1 MNDEEEPTS
10 PEPKIVHRSGINIKP
25 DPDDFASKWY
35 LSMLTRRSR
44 NKIRAGVLERIE
56 KYGTI
61 QNVVGDG
68 NCGFYASIVGLEHQG
83 IPVQTDIYLLRQLLS
98 LHVQNSG
105 KDLFGTM
112 SFRKHR
118 GKKTKEQFI
127 EKDILPKLWKP
138 NGSYQSGCSMN
149 SWLHADTIFPIMADY
164 FHCNF
169 IWFDVVENFT
179 KALVCKEV
187 DGREINVML
196 ERKGFVNPRSLCSK
210 SIWDRRVIC
219 IFFRNHYMA
228 VKEFVKV

>member
-1 MNDEEEPTS
+1 M
-10 PEPKIVHRSGINIKP
+10 
-25 DPDDFASKWY
+25 
-35 LSMLTRRSR
+35 
-44 NKIRAGVLERIE
+44 
-56 KYGTI
+56 
-61 QNVVGDG
+61 
-68 NCGFYASIVGLEHQG
+68 GLEHQG
-83 IPVQTDIYLLRQLLS
+83 IPVQTDIYLLRQTLS
-98 LHVQNSG
+98 LHVQNSD
-105 KDLFGTM
+105 KDRFGTM
-112 SFRKHR
+112 SFRKIR

-138 NGSYQSGCSMN
+138 DGSYQSGCSMN

-187 DGREINVML
+187 DGKEINVML